1 MTPLVLALLVCACSA
16 DPLQQFAQFKAE
28 HGKVYTS
35 AKEEGT
41 RFAIFKDNL
50 RKIEEH
56 NQAGHSWQLGVTQ
69 FADLTKEE
77 FVKTYANG
85 RLPPRSV
92 SSSARNYATAPR
104 KDIKIEDLP
113 ASVDWREQG
122 AITDVR
128 NQGQCGSCWAFA
140 SAAAMSAYG
149 KINDMSHDL
158 VTLSTQHITR

>member
-1 MTPLVLALLVCACSA
+1 M
-16 DPLQQFAQFKAE
+16 
-28 HGKVYTS
+28 
-35 AKEEGT
+35 
-41 RFAIFKDNL
+41 
-50 RKIEEH
+50 
-56 NQAGHSWQLGVTQ
+56 
-69 FADLTKEE
+69 
-77 FVKTYANG
+77 
-85 RLPPRSV
+85 
-92 SSSARNYATAPR
+92 SSSARNYATEPR

>member
-1 MTPLVLALLVCACSA
+1 MMTPLVLALLVCACSA

-69 FADLTKEE
+69 FADLTK
-77 FVKTYANG
+77 Y
-85 RLPPRSV
+85 
-92 SSSARNYATAPR
+92 
-104 KDIKIEDLP
+104 
-113 ASVDWREQG
+113 VDSNRP
-122 AITDVR
+122 
-128 NQGQCGSCWAFA
+128 
-140 SAAAMSAYG
+140 
-149 KINDMSHDL
+149 
-158 VTLSTQHITR
+158 